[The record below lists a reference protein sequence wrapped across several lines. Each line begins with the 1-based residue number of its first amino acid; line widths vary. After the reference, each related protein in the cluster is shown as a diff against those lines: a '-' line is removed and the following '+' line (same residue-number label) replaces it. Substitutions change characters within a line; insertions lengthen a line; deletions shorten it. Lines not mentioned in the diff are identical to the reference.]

1 MIALHEPF
9 IAANYNENSYL
20 YNELKERNIQ
30 NFSINDE
37 TRTINYEQI
46 QALKPDLI
54 IMRDSYG
61 KAA

>member
-1 MIALHEPF
+1 MKK
-9 IAANYNENSYL
+9 SYL
-20 YNELKERNIQ
+20 YNELSNRNVQ

-37 TRTINYEQI
+37 TKTINYEQI